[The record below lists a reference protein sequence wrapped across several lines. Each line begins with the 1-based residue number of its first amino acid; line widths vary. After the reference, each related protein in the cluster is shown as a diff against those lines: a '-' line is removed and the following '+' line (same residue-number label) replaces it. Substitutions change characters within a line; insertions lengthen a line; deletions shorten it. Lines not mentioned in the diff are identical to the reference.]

1 MEMQAI
7 VNLTIGLLIA
17 IGGWFAKSLW
27 DAVSR
32 LKDDLHAIEV
42 ELPSHYLRKDEFG
55 DAMRQLNEKLDRIAD
70 KLDQKADR

>member
-42 ELPSHYLRKDEFG
+42 ELPSHYLRKDEFW
-55 DAMRQLNEKLDRIAD
+55 
-70 KLDQKADR
+70 